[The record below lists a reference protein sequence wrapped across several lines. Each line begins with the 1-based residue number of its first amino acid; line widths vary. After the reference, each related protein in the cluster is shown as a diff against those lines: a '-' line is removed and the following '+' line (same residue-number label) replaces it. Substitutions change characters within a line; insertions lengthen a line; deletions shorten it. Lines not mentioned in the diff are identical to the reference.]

1 METNSPYRSERTIKS
16 FGTQQSADVTVL
28 VGLYNARPYLSGLF
42 DQITS
47 QKQQNVKWL
56 FLDNDSEDD
65 TFSVVSQ
72 WLSSSSL
79 DATLVKNPINL
90 GATGSYYTNLD
101 LVETEWI
108 TFIHQDD
115 LYSPKFVEI
124 LYSHASDAPQDTVL
138 VYGDMGRVDE
148 QGNNLGAYPSAAW
161 MLPDHDPVTYFLAL
175 VRNHCVPWPA
185 LMVRREV
192 FEKVEPAWHSAAFPD
207 TEATLKM
214 TAYGKFKHVPV
225 EVMKYRDNL
234 SSESRSLLEPEREF
248 GSALGLVRV
257 FTSHEFLQILS
268 RVEPQQRDDFVRTL
282 QNSVQIRISNVVLAK
297 FVSTVAMEQIDKHWK
312 HQNGAALEIL
322 SENFHGAGATRTVEQ
337 LQRMGTFL
345 SSDSTTWTNSFL
357 PQEEPFLQLMRD
369 ESPGKT
375 NRGLNLYSRFGGFM
389 PHWLRIR
396 IFPPAIKRM
405 IKGNPSSAWS
415 YDWRNV

>member
-1 METNSPYRSERTIKS
+1 MEKYSPYRSGRTIQS
-16 FGTQQSADVTVL
+16 FGTPQSADVTVL
-28 VGLYNARPYLSGLF
+28 VGLYNARQYLSGLF
-42 DQITS
+42 EQIES

-56 FLDNDSEDD
+56 FLDNDSDDD

-72 WLSSSSL
+72 WLGSSNL

-101 LVETEWI
+101 LAETEWI

-115 LYSPKFVEI
+115 LYNPKFVEI
-124 LYSHASDAPQDTVL
+124 LYSHASEATKDTVL

-148 QGNNLGAYPSAAW
+148 RGKNLGAYPSAAW
-161 MLPDHDPVTYFLAL
+161 MLPDHEPETYFLAL

-185 LMVRREV
+185 LMVRRQV

-214 TAYGKFKHVPV
+214 TAYGNFIHVPV

-257 FTSHEFLQILS
+257 FTSQEFLQILS
-268 RVEPQQRDDFVRTL
+268 SVKPEHREDFVQTL
-282 QNSVQIRISNVVLAK
+282 QNSVQVRISNVVLAK
-297 FVSTVAMEQIDKHWK
+297 FVSTVAMEQIDNHWN
-312 HQNGAALEIL
+312 HQSAAALEIL
-322 SENFHGAGATRTVEQ
+322 FDNFHGAGASRTVEQ
-337 LQRMGTFL
+337 IQRMGSFL
-345 SSDSTTWTNSFL
+345 TSDSSIFVNSM
-357 PQEEPFLQLMRD
+357 PVIEEPFLQPKRD
-369 ESPGKT
+369 ESAAKT
-375 NRGLNLYSRFGGFM
+375 SRGLNLYSRFGGFM
-389 PHWLRIR
+389 PYWLRIR
-396 IFPPAIKRM
+396 LFPLAIRTVSKD
-405 IKGNPSSAWS
+405 KPTSAWN
-415 YDWRNV
+415 YDWRKV

>member
-1 METNSPYRSERTIKS
+1 VEASPYRAGRTIQS
-16 FGTQQSADVTVL
+16 FGTQKSSDVTVL
-28 VGLYNARPYLSGLF
+28 VGLYNARPYLNGLF

-72 WLSSSSL
+72 WLSSSNL
-79 DATLVKNPINL
+79 DAMLVKNPINL

-115 LYSPKFVEI
+115 MYRPDFVEI
-124 LYSHASDAPQDTVL
+124 LHAQAAVAPSETVL

-148 QGNNLGAYPSAAW
+148 EGNNLGAYPSTAW

-185 LMVRREV
+185 LMVRCEV

-214 TAYGKFKHVPV
+214 TAYGTFIHVPV

-257 FTSHEFLQILS
+257 FTSPEFFQILS
-268 RVEPQQRDDFVRTL
+268 QVEQKQREDFVRAL
-282 QNSVQIRISNVVLAK
+282 QNSINVRISNVVLAK
-297 FVSTVAMEQIDKHWK
+297 FVSTVAMEQIDKSWN
-312 HQNGAALEIL
+312 HQSTAALAIL
-322 SENFHGAGATRTVEQ
+322 SENFYGAGATRTTEQ
-337 LQRMGTFL
+337 LQRMGLFL
-345 SSDSTTWTNSFL
+345 ESDSTMLNSSMTT
-357 PQEEPFLQLMRD
+357 QEKPFLQLEKD
-369 ESPGKT
+369 EEKSKIS
-375 NRGLNLYSRFGGFM
+375 RGLAFYSRFGGFM

-396 IFPPAIKRM
+396 LFPKAIKRM
-405 IKGNPSSAWS
+405 IKGNPSSAWN